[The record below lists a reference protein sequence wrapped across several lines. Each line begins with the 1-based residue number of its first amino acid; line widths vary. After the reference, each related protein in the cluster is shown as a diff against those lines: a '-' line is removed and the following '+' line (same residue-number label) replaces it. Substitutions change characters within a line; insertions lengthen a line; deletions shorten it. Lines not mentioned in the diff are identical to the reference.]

1 MALFFGYPKAHF
13 RFADA
18 LVQIGNGIHNPCSI
32 KVIVCSLAKFKAFLF
47 KYALYFLVV
56 YRMLLLVPIV
66 R

>member
-1 MALFFGYPKAHF
+1 MALFFSYPKAHF

-18 LVQIGNGIHNPCSI
+18 LIQIGNGIHNPCSI
-32 KVIVCSLAKFKAFLF
+32 KVIVCPLKKFKALLF
-47 KYALYFLVV
+47 KYTLYFFIV